1 MVYIQSAV
9 GMTLYLRFVVV
20 ALTVQICSPIL
31 FASDASGWVEEDC
44 SGATFHIREN
54 THASAGQ
61 ELVFRLRLDGIQL
74 GAYWGVLGEQGL
86 DVQGKRC
93 SGIDSCEEGVQA
105 KIWLHQM
112 KRRLKKVSGKYAV
125 DFDGQ
130 HLEGQFVVKYRKHNP
145 PVECE

>member
-1 MVYIQSAV
+1 
-9 GMTLYLRFVVV
+9 MTQYTRFVVV
-20 ALTVQICSPIL
+20 ALIVQISSPIL
-31 FASDASGWVEEDC
+31 LASGASGWVEEDC

-54 THASAGQ
+54 THASAGR
-61 ELVFRLRLDGIQL
+61 ELVFRLRTDDVPL
-74 GAYWGVLGEQGL
+74 GAYLQGVLGDEGL
-86 DVQGKRC
+86 NVQGKRC
-93 SGIDSCEEGVQA
+93 LGIDSCEEGVQA

-145 PVECE
+145 PVRCE